1 MNAGEQTIDWLYREQ
16 LQVDEQWSIR
26 TPDGFTWWA
35 DQNAQTIEIL
45 GEEIGPEGETGYAI
59 SVRTEL
65 LGDLDLSEDAL
76 TQINDGP
83 MRFAALA
90 APVYDRDARTLS
102 LYSLARVHDQNAEWM
117 SAVLGSA
124 AVLQIAEA
132 RLLGPALAEALGGAE
147 AAVSGHPQ
155 NGLRPEPDQLIYAVN
170 VFLEE
175 GKAPCRWPEAEFTD
189 AVNEFMMQP
198 PSIGASS
205 GGQGFTVEFPFGKRS
220 SLCQVMGTQ
229 AHPLY
234 GNGLFILQRFPFVAA
249 TPAEGIELALTLN
262 GAEFTKNATGYS
274 FGSYVY
280 DNDILCFTAF
290 IPNALRRQVALPNLY
305 FGCAAR
311 ALAMSVWLLDEP
323 WTDDSF
329 SVERSAAGRAMR
341 DG

>member
-26 TPDGFTWWA
+26 TPEGFTWWA

-45 GEEIGPEGETGYAI
+45 GEEIGPEGETGYVI
-59 SVRTEL
+59 SVRTDL
-65 LGDLDLSEDAL
+65 LGELDLSEDAL
-76 TQINDGP
+76 SQINDGP

-117 SAVLGSA
+117 GAVLGSA

-132 RLLGPALAEALGGAE
+132 RLLGPALADALGAE
-147 AAVSGHPQ
+147 AAFSGHPQ
-155 NGLRPEPDQLIYAVN
+155 SGLRPEPDELIYAVN

-175 GKAPCRWPEAEFTD
+175 GKAPCQWPAAEFAD
-189 AVNEFMMQP
+189 AVNEFMMAP

-205 GGQGFTVEFPFGKRS
+205 SGQALTVEFPFGKRS
-220 SLCQVMGTQ
+220 SLCQVMGAQ

-234 GNGLFILQRFPFVAA
+234 GNGLFVLQRFPFVAA
-249 TPAEGIELALTLN
+249 TPAEGVELALTLN
-262 GAEFTKNATGYS
+262 GAEFTQNATGYG

-280 DNDILCFTAF
+280 DSDILCFTAF
-290 IPNALRRQVALPNLY
+290 IPNALHRQVALPNLY

-311 ALAMSVWLLDEP
+311 ALAMSVWLLDEQ
-323 WTDDSF
+323 WTEESF
-329 SVERSAAGRAMR
+329 SVERSAAGPTMR

>member
-16 LQVDEQWSIR
+16 LQVDDQWSIR
-26 TPDGFTWWA
+26 TPQGFTWWA
-35 DQNAQTIEIL
+35 DQNAQTIEIIS
-45 GEEIGPEGETGYAI
+45 EDDGPDGETGYAI
-59 SVRTEL
+59 RVRTDL
-65 LGDLDLSEDAL
+65 LADIDLSEDAL
-76 TQINDGP
+76 SQINEGP
-83 MRFAALA
+83 MRFAALS

-102 LYSLARVHDQNAEWM
+102 LYSLARVHEQNAEWM
-117 SAVLGSA
+117 GAILGSA

-132 RLLGPALAEALGGAE
+132 RLLGPALAEALGAE
-147 AAVSGHPQ
+147 AAFSGHPQ

-170 VFLEE
+170 VFLQE
-175 GKAPCRWPEAEFTD
+175 GKAPCQWPPAEFAA

-198 PSIGASS
+198 PSLGASS
-205 GGQGFTVEFPFGKRS
+205 SGQALTVEFPFGERS

-234 GNGLFILQRFPFVAA
+234 GNGLFVLQRFPFVAA

-262 GAEFTKNATGYS
+262 GAEFTQNATGHG

-280 DNDILCFTAF
+280 DSDILCFSAF
-290 IPNALRRQVALPNLY
+290 IPNALHRQVALPNLY

-329 SVERSAAGRAMR
+329 SADRSAAGRAAR
-341 DG
+341 KE